1 MFLQSQ
7 LEERLVFLGLDS
19 FDGTA
24 EGSLTRF
31 ELCRLPFCTCLKRSG
46 QNDRYY
52 VPLSHFNAEDEEG
65 EFLYRSRQGID
76 ATPGTAS
83 LICDYASLSRSD
95 CSCLST
101 RFAANQLRLHPI
113 SIASL
118 FGCCFALLVS
128 SD

>member
-65 EFLYRSRQGID
+65 NSFVVLVR
-76 ATPGTAS
+76 
-83 LICDYASLSRSD
+83 
-95 CSCLST
+95 
-101 RFAANQLRLHPI
+101 
-113 SIASL
+113 
-118 FGCCFALLVS
+118 ALMQHRARPR
-128 SD
+128 